1 MSESRLRIKFGE
13 HEFEA
18 EGSTESVERQLEIFK
33 KLVIPGTALKAAME
47 TTQESAKDQAPLSLE
62 KIMNVQGRTVS
73 LRAAAKVDDAVLLLL
88 LGQRQFRQH
97 HILSGKDVMNGL
109 RASGFKVRRADL
121 VLKKLSGAGSIIAIG
136 RYRARRY
143 QLSKSG
149 LDGAEQIARRLI
161 SQAAPSVDQPSS
173 G

>member
-1 MSESRLRIKFGE
+1 MSESRLRIKFGD

-33 KLVIPGTALKAAME
+33 RLVVPGAALKAGIE
-47 TTQESAKDQAPLSLE
+47 TTQESAADQAPLSLE

>member
-18 EGSTESVERQLEIFK
+18 EGSTEAVERQLEIFK
-33 KLVIPGTALKAAME
+33 RLVLPGAALKAAME
-47 TTQESAKDQAPLSLE
+47 AAQDQAPLSLE
-62 KIMNVQGRTVS
+62 KIMHVQGRTVS

-121 VLKKLSGAGSIIAIG
+121 VLKRLSGAGSIIAIG

>member
-33 KLVIPGTALKAAME
+33 RLVIPGTALKAAME

-73 LRAAAKVDDAVLLLL
+73 LRAAAKVD
-88 LGQRQFRQH
+88 
-97 HILSGKDVMNGL
+97 
-109 RASGFKVRRADL
+109 
-121 VLKKLSGAGSIIAIG
+121 
-136 RYRARRY
+136 
-143 QLSKSG
+143 
-149 LDGAEQIARRLI
+149 GAEQIARRLI
-161 SQAAPSVDQPSS
+161 SQAAPRVDQPSS

>member
-33 KLVIPGTALKAAME
+33 RLVIPGTALKAAME
-47 TTQESAKDQAPLSLE
+47 TTQESAKDQATLSLE

-161 SQAAPSVDQPSS
+161 SQAAPRVDQPSS

>member
-1 MSESRLRIKFGE
+1 MSESRLRIKFGD

-33 KLVIPGTALKAAME
+33 RLVVPGAALKAGIE
-47 TTQESAKDQAPLSLE
+47 TTQESAADQAPLSLE
-62 KIMNVQGRTVS
+62 KIMDVQGRTVS
-73 LRAAAKVDDAVLLLL
+73 LRAAAKVEDALLLLL

-97 HILSGKDVMNGL
+97 HILSGAEVMHSLRQSGL
-109 RASGFKVRRADL
+109 EVQRADIA
-121 VLKKLSGAGSIIAIG
+121 LKRLAVKGNVIAIG

>member
-33 KLVIPGTALKAAME
+33 RLVIPGTALKAAME

-136 RYRARRY
+136 RYRSLRY
-143 QLSKSG
+143 QLSQSG
-149 LDGAEQIARRLI
+149 FDRVEQIARRLI
-161 SQAAPSVDQPSS
+161 SQAAPRVDQPSS

>member
-33 KLVIPGTALKAAME
+33 RLVIPGTALKAAME

>member
-33 KLVIPGTALKAAME
+33 RLVIPGTALKAAME

-149 LDGAEQIARRLI
+149 LDGAEQIARQLI

>member
-33 KLVIPGTALKAAME
+33 RLVIPGTALKAAME

-161 SQAAPSVDQPSS
+161 SQAAPRVDQPSS